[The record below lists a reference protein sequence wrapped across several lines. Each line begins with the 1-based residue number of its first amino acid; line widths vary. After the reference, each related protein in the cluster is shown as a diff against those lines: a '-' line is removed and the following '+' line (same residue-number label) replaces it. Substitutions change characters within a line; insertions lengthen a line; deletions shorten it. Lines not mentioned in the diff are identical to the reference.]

1 VFCRKDTILP
11 SDLPFGRKGST
22 AQSQPPSPLD
32 DGRVEP
38 TFADLPY
45 RDAKQRAVAAF
56 EQAYFSSVLRR
67 AGGNVSEA
75 ARQSGLDRSNFRRAA
90 RRAGVGSR

>member
-1 VFCRKDTILP
+1 
-11 SDLPFGRKGST
+11 
-22 AQSQPPSPLD
+22 
-32 DGRVEP
+32 VEP